1 VRTVPTS
8 SSWIAWFRRSQLPVV
23 VALACAVGG
32 PAGAQPTEEESWPMV
47 GRDARHSGAS
57 EGPAPPYRRAW
68 TARLEGQ
75 GPLKGP
81 VVSEGAVVLVG
92 ADSVVALESSSGEVR
107 WDAERD
113 EGPAGAPAIA
123 DDLVLYS
130 SGREDA
136 AALVARRLDGG
147 REEWST
153 PTGAAVAGDVV
164 IKGNQ
169 AFAAT
174 RDGEVLAL
182 DVADGEVRWRFQA
195 AGGIA
200 TTPAVAD
207 DLVLVTPRNST
218 TGSSALQAIDV
229 ESGEESWRLAPE
241 GAAAPQSS
249 SPAGG
254 SGVAVAGL
262 GDGRIHAVGL
272 ASGVE
277 RWSLRTRLGFGSG
290 QVPALPE
297 DEVGP
302 DVSGLYFSQ
311 ALRLSRLDPATGE
324 ERWSYQLPNAM
335 VDASP
340 SLTGPYALIG
350 DATGLAAAI
359 DVASGLLVWKG
370 RLGPGPITSF
380 AVTAGRLFVS
390 AGGEDGVVVAL
401 EHDPEGTL
409 LREESPTVLD
419 PVRAALNYL
428 GAALALA
435 LLLLLLFRG
444 PRLRR
449 SRSEG
454 SS

>member
-1 VRTVPTS
+1 M
-8 SSWIAWFRRSQLPVV
+8 A
-23 VALACAVGG
+23 
-32 PAGAQPTEEESWPMV
+32 
-47 GRDARHSGAS
+47 GRDARHSGAA

-68 TARLEGQ
+68 TARLEGE

-81 VVSEGAVVLVG
+81 VVSGGAVVLVG
-92 ADSVVALESSSGEVR
+92 TDSVVALEAASGEVR
-107 WDAERD
+107 WEEPRE
-113 EGPAGAPAIA
+113 EGPAGPPAIA
-123 DDLVLYS
+123 GDLVLYS
-130 SGREDA
+130 SGQEGA
-136 AALVARRLDGG
+136 AALVARRIDGG
-147 REEWST
+147 RQEWST
-153 PTGAAVAGDVV
+153 PTGGAVAGGVV
-164 IKGNQ
+164 IEGDR

-182 DVADGEVRWRFQA
+182 DVAEGEVQWRFQA
-195 AGGIA
+195 AGVIA

-207 DLVLVTPRNST
+207 GLVLVTPRNSS
-218 TGSSALQAIDV
+218 TGASALQAIDV

-241 GAAAPQSS
+241 GGAAPQSS
-249 SPAGG
+249 SPAAG

-272 ASGVE
+272 GSGID
-277 RWSLRTRLGFGSG
+277 RWSVRTRLGFGSG

-297 DEVGP
+297 DEVGR
-302 DVSGLYFSQ
+302 DVSGLYFAQ
-311 ALRLSRLDPATGE
+311 ALRVSRLDPATGQ

-340 SLTGPYALIG
+340 SLAGSYALIG

-359 DVASGLLVWKG
+359 DVTSGLLVWKG

-401 EHDPEGTL
+401 DHDPEGTL

-419 PVRAALNYL
+419 PLRAALNYL

-449 SRSEG
+449 SRPEG